1 MSPMIRLQGNR
12 VVRQKRSAILKIA
25 CWTAAPVLVALYAVQ
40 PTSSFGATRIG
51 VAASIKPNA
60 ERVAGTSS
68 EILAAGSEVH
78 ANETVRTG
86 NLGQAD
92 LVFIDKTNL
101 TVGPASE
108 VRLDKF
114 VYDPNGKSGQV
125 VMQMSKGAFRFVT
138 GTQDHRA
145 YQVTTPYGTLGVRG
159 TVVEMI
165 VNPKRTR
172 REREDKCDAKV
183 RLVEGRATY
192 RTTSG
197 KIAELTEP
205 NQVICVSERGDVTRS
220 TSSESILTFEVG
232 DVGGGPPP
240 PAIVPPPSGGGGGTL
255 PITCTSPIT
264 VTPCTP

>member
-1 MSPMIRLQGNR
+1 MNRSDKWTFALLVIVLLALQ
-12 VVRQKRSAILKIA
+12 SAA
-25 CWTAAPVLVALYAVQ
+25 SWAE
-40 PTSSFGATRIG
+40 TRIG
-51 VAASIKPNA
+51 VAASTKPNA
-60 ERVAGTSS
+60 DGVVAGSS
-68 EILAAGSEVH
+68 QSLSAGSEVH

-125 VMQMSKGAFRFVT
+125 VMQISKGAFRFVT

-172 REREDKCDAKV
+172 RERADKCDAKV

-205 NQVICVSERGDVTRS
+205 NQVICISATGDVTRS
-220 TSSESILTFEVG
+220 TSSESILTF
-232 DVGGGPPP
+232 DVAG
-240 PAIVPPPSGGGGGTL
+240 
-255 PITCTSPIT
+255 
-264 VTPCTP
+264 